1 MGTYRTI
8 TGISQSLRAGTV
20 VALLLTVS
28 ASATFAASTPRTLVL
43 PSGLSATILPSD
55 YLGERITTTSVG
67 SAIQLDDGR
76 LVPVTTDINDPSIYN
91 KGDGVFH
98 PFTDEQVE
106 TALEAIHHPWMRL
119 SVRVYLLPYPRR
131 NLLVSST
138 SGNEIFLSPHVLE
151 IDPAV
156 GEYIVAHE
164 LGHAFHNR
172 FMPDGS
178 AGWTEYRELRRIS
191 DATRFSEASAHAYR
205 PKEIFAEDF
214 RVLFGGVRA
223 AFDGQ
228 LENPELISPNA
239 VGGLEAFYER
249 VARPTRDFGKRA
261 VIATSYP
268 NPFNPE
274 TEIRI
279 AMPVELVD
287 RGAPVSIRVYA
298 VTGALVRD
306 LHSGSASGDFVV
318 RWDGRDE
325 SGNRVASNTYY
336 AAIQVGDERETLKL
350 VLLK

>member
-8 TGISQSLRAGTV
+8 TEISQSTRAAMATAV
-20 VALLLTVS
+20 LVAVAAS
-28 ASATFAASTPRTLVL
+28 ASFASSSPRNLVL
-43 PSGLSATILPSD
+43 PNGLSATIVPSD
-55 YLGERITTTSVG
+55 YLAERIKTTSDG
-67 SAIQLDDGR
+67 SSIQLDDGR

-91 KGDGVFH
+91 QGDGTFH
-98 PFTDEQVE
+98 PFTDQQVE
-106 TALEAIHHPWMRL
+106 DALRAVLHPWMRL

-138 SGNEIFLSPHVLE
+138 SGNEIFLSPQVLE

-178 AGWTEYRELRRIS
+178 AAWTEYRQLRNIA
-191 DATRFSEASAHAYR
+191 DATRFSDASAHAYR

-214 RVLFGGVRA
+214 RVLFGGTLA
-223 AFDGQ
+223 AFDGRQ
-228 LENPELISPNA
+228 ENTELVNPNS
-239 VGGLEAFYER
+239 VGGLEEFYER
-249 VARPTRDFGKRA
+249 VARPHGIDKRA
-261 VIATSYP
+261 VMATSYP

-279 AMPVELVD
+279 AMPAEFVE

-298 VTGALVRD
+298 VTGALVRN
-306 LHSGSASGDFVV
+306 LHAGSASGDFVV

-336 AAIQVGDERETLKL
+336 AAIQVGDKRETLKL

>member
-1 MGTYRTI
+1 MGYYRTI
-8 TGISQSLRAGTV
+8 TGISQSVRVGTV
-20 VALLLTVS
+20 AALLLVVTV
-28 ASATFAASTPRTLVL
+28 AASFASSSPRSLAL
-43 PSGLSATILPSD
+43 SNGLSATIIASD
-55 YLGERITTTSVG
+55 YLSERITTTSEG

-76 LVPVTTDINDPSIYN
+76 LVPVTTDINDPSIFN
-91 KGDGVFH
+91 QGDGMFH
-98 PFTDEQVE
+98 PFTDELVDN
-106 TALEAIHHPWMRL
+106 ALRAVNHPWMRM

-138 SGNEIFLSPHVLE
+138 SGNEIFLSPQVLE

-156 GEYIVAHE
+156 GGYIVAHE

-178 AGWTEYRELRRIS
+178 EAWTEYRQLRNIA
-191 DATRFSEASAHAYR
+191 DATRFSETSAHAYR

-214 RVLFGGVRA
+214 RVLFGGSLA
-223 AFDGQ
+223 AFGGQ

-239 VGGLEAFYER
+239 VVGLEDFYVR
-249 VARPTRDFGKRA
+249 VARPDGVAKRA

-279 AMPVELVD
+279 AMPVEFVD

-298 VTGALVRD
+298 VNGALVRD
-306 LHSGSASGDFVV
+306 LHSGTASGDFVV

-336 AAIQVGDERETLKL
+336 ASIQVGDERETLKL

>member
-8 TGISQSLRAGTV
+8 TGISQSVRAGS
-20 VALLLTVS
+20 VAGVLLLVQ
-28 ASATFAASTPRTLVL
+28 ASAGFASSAPRTLVL
-43 PSGLSATILPSD
+43 PNGLSATIVPSD
-55 YLGERITTTSVG
+55 YLSDRITTTSEG

-76 LVPVTTDINDPSIYN
+76 LVPVTTNINDPSIYN
-91 KGDGVFH
+91 KGDGTFH
-98 PFTDEQVE
+98 PFTDGQVE
-106 TALEAIHHPWMRL
+106 EALRAVQHPWMRL

-138 SGNEIFLSPHVLE
+138 SGNEIFLSPHVLA

-178 AGWTEYRELRRIS
+178 AAWTEYRQLRNIA
-191 DATRFSEASAHAYR
+191 DATRFSESSPHAYR

-214 RVLFGGVRA
+214 RVLFGGSLA

-228 LENPELISPNA
+228 QENTELVNPNS
-239 VGGLEAFYER
+239 VGGLEEFYVR
-249 VARPTRDFGKRA
+249 VARPDGVARHA
-261 VIATSYP
+261 VIASSYP

-279 AMPVELVD
+279 AMPAEFQE

-336 AAIQVGDERETLKL
+336 ASIQVGDERETLKL

>member
-1 MGTYRTI
+1 
-8 TGISQSLRAGTV
+8 
-20 VALLLTVS
+20 
-28 ASATFAASTPRTLVL
+28 
-43 PSGLSATILPSD
+43 LS
-55 YLGERITTTSVG
+55 ERITTTSEG
-67 SAIQLDDGR
+67 PAIQLDDGR
-76 LVPVTTDINDPSIYN
+76 LIPVTTDINDPSIYN

-98 PFTDEQVE
+98 PFTNELVE
-106 TALEAIHHPWMRL
+106 DALQAIHHPWMRL

-156 GEYIVAHE
+156 GEYLLAHE

-178 AGWTEYRELRRIS
+178 DEWTEYRRLRNIT
-191 DATRFSEASAHAYR
+191 DATRFSESSAHAYR

-214 RVLFGGVRA
+214 RVLFGGARA

-228 LENPELISPNA
+228 LENPELTTPTL
-239 VGGLEAFYER
+239 VDGLEEFYVR
-249 VARPTRDFGKRA
+249 VARPEGVARRA

-279 AMPVELVD
+279 AMPAEFVD

-306 LHSGSASGDFVV
+306 LHSGPASGDFVV
-318 RWDGRDE
+318 RWDGRNE
-325 SGNRVASNTYY
+325 TGNRVASNTYY
-336 AAIQVGDERETLKL
+336 ALIQVGDQRETLKL